1 MDRVLPPHLKRKPS
15 DTTVATEMGRCLA
28 VKGKTTRESA
38 GNTRPSKH
46 ELTYGIRYRHIQIH
60 APPPPRPIPGDRA
73 FNDPVEER
81 CRKMYHT
88 LHVALSDCEPSCLAF
103 S

>member
-28 VKGKTTRESA
+28 VKGKTTCESA

-60 APPPPRPIPGDRA
+60 APPPPQANTQVTARSTTRWRNAAEKCTIL
-73 FNDPVEER
+73 
-81 CRKMYHT
+81 YT
-88 LHVALSDCEPSCLAF
+88 
-103 S
+103 